1 MVAPVDFQTDHNM
14 RSNWTRGMDV
24 DLSVDTLGN
33 VAADLMNLCYL
44 TLKPGRLFAQKYV
57 GLVDILDDK
66 RKVEDFL
73 RMEKWFFD
81 SPDQAG
87 EAFRQFVKQF
97 YQANGFVNGGL
108 VIGDREVQR
117 GLVAMPVLQDRTGGG

>member
-1 MVAPVDFQTDHNM
+1 
-14 RSNWTRGMDV
+14 
-24 DLSVDTLGN
+24 
-33 VAADLMNLCYL
+33 MNLCYL
-44 TLKPGRLFAQKYV
+44 TLKPWRLFAQKYV

-73 RMEKWFFD
+73 RMEKWLFD

-97 YQANGFVNGGL
+97 YQANGFVNGGI
-108 VIGDREVQR
+108 VIHDRELHL
-117 GLVAMPVLQDRTGGG
+117 GLVAMPLLNIYAAPAHLVPPAAPQRPTDLVGSQHTSAQSIPG